1 MYDFAFYF
9 MLFFGFSVIGW
20 ITECISCSIWYH
32 RFIID
37 RGFLLGPYCPIYG
50 VGALGGYIF
59 LSSYSDEP
67 VALFTLAMV
76 GASIIEYITS
86 VIMEKIFKARWWDYT
101 NQPFNIEGRVCLKN
115 SILFGL
121 MGLGFVYF
129 IKPAYEYLVGLV
141 SHKFLIILCLIC
153 VFIYV
158 LDTIIS
164 FILMS
169 KIKNRITNVRKDSTY
184 DIDREM
190 KALLKDYKFYFT
202 KLFKSFPGV
211 SFNVP
216 SSEEIVTTITKTLN
230 NFDTKRHKRHKDEKE
245 LKK

>member
-9 MLFFGFSVIGW
+9 MLFFGFSVVGW
-20 ITECISCSIWYH
+20 ITECISCSIWYR
-32 RFIID
+32 RFIIN

-50 VGALGGYIF
+50 VGALGGYLF

-67 VALFTLAMV
+67 IALFTLAMV
-76 GASIIEYITS
+76 GSSIIEYLTS
-86 VIMEKIFKARWWDYT
+86 VAMEKIFKARWWDYT

-115 SILFGL
+115 SILFGI
-121 MGLGFVYF
+121 MGLIFVYF
-129 IKPAYEYLVGLV
+129 VKPSYEYLVSLV
-141 SHKFLIILCLIC
+141 SHRFLITLCLIC
-153 VFIYV
+153 FIIYI

-169 KIKNRITNVRKDSTY
+169 KIKNKISQGRKDSTY
-184 DIDREM
+184 EIDKEIVG
-190 KALLKDYKFYFT
+190 LLKDYTFYFK
-202 KLFKSFPGV
+202 KLFKSFPEV

-216 SSEEIVTTITKTLN
+216 SSEQIVKAITKTLN
-230 NFDTKRHKRHKDEKE
+230 NFDTKKHNKNTKKD

>member
-9 MLFFGFSVIGW
+9 MLFFGFSVVGW

-50 VGALGGYIF
+50 FGALGGYIF
-59 LSSYSDEP
+59 LSSYADEP
-67 VALFTLAMV
+67 VALFTMAMV
-76 GASIIEYITS
+76 GASIIEYLTS
-86 VIMEKIFKARWWDYT
+86 VVMEKLFNARWWDYT
-101 NQPFNIEGRVCLKN
+101 KQPFNIEGRICLKN
-115 SILFGL
+115 SILFGIMAL
-121 MGLGFVYF
+121 VF
-129 IKPAYEYLVGLV
+129 IYYVKPAYLYLVSLV
-141 SHKFLIILCLIC
+141 SHRFLIVLSLIC
-153 VFIYV
+153 LCIYI

-169 KIKNRITNVRKDSTY
+169 KIKNKITNVRKDSTY
-184 DIDREM
+184 DIDKEI
-190 KALLKDYKFYFT
+190 KVLLKDYKFYFK

-216 SSEEIVTTITKTLN
+216 SSEEIVATITKTL
-230 NFDTKRHKRHKDEKE
+230 DTKRYKNR
-245 LKK
+245 KKN